1 MIRKLRKL
9 MISAVCALSLTAVF
23 LCAGLTALA
32 AEKPDIAA
40 EGAVLYN
47 ASTGEFLYEKNADQ
61 RFYPASITKILTALL
76 VLENCSLDEVVTF
89 TDSATKNLE
98 SGAVSLGVTTGDR
111 ISVNDCLYG
120 LLLKSANEVANGL
133 AEHVSGSVPAFCE
146 LMNQKA
152 RQLGCTNSN
161 FRNPNGLTN
170 SDHYTSPRDMARIA
184 DACFRNPAFL
194 AIEKSTVYHFPAT
207 INRPEGTTIA
217 MGHKMIAPGGAQ
229 YYNGILGGKT
239 GYTSAAGNTLVTCV
253 ERDGIRLITVIMKS
267 RSTHYADTKKL
278 LDYGFSVAQKGD
290 RLTGTAVTAAAGQSG
305 SGAGAENAGPGAE
318 LSMAAAGNTAVAG
331 TDSGA
336 ASSGTAVTGGT
347 AMVTASPGTV
357 TAGPAGENMTAS
369 ETAGP
374 QAAGPGAETAAAQTS
389 PAAMETAA
397 VQTSPAAAETAAV
410 QTTSAGTQTAGESGP
425 AADLTSGW
433 HQKDGGW
440 YYVRE
445 DGTRAKGTRLT
456 IEGYDYWFG
465 EDGTMIT
472 GWYHAADGGWYY
484 LRPSF
489 GGMKKSTWLQDNGK
503 WYYLGDDGKMLTDTV
518 TPDGYHVGA
527 DGVCL
532 EQ

>member
-9 MISAVCALSLTAVF
+9 TISAVCALTLTAAF
-23 LCAGLTALA
+23 LCTGLTALA

-76 VLENCSLDEVVTF
+76 VLENCSLDETVTF

-98 SGAVSLGVTTGDR
+98 SGAVSLAVTTGDR

-194 AIEKSTVYHFPAT
+194 AIEKSSVYHFPAT

-229 YYNGILGGKT
+229 YYSGILGGKT

-253 ERDGIRLITVIMKS
+253 ERDGVRLITVIMKS

-278 LDYGFSVAQKGD
+278 LDYGFSVGQKGD
-290 RLTGTAVTAAAGQSG
+290 RLTGTAVTAAAGQSE
-305 SGAGAENAGPGAE
+305 SGAGTENAGPGAE
-318 LSMAAAGNTAVAG
+318 LGMAAAGNTAAAG
-331 TDSGA
+331 TDPGTA
-336 ASSGTAVTGGT
+336 ASGTAVTGGT

-357 TAGPAGENMTAS
+357 TAGPAGEKT
-369 ETAGP
+369 EP
-374 QAAGPGAETAAAQTS
+374 QEIT
-389 PAAMETAA
+389 
-397 VQTSPAAAETAAV
+397 
-410 QTTSAGTQTAGESGP
+410 GP
-425 AADLTSGW
+425 ATDLTSGW
-433 HQKDGGW
+433 HQKDGRW

-445 DGTRAKGTRLT
+445 DGTRATGTRLN

-465 EDGTMIT
+465 EDGAMIT
-472 GWYHAADGGWYY
+472 GWYHAADNGWYY

-489 GGMKKSTWLQDNGK
+489 GGMKKSTWLQDDGK
-503 WYYLGDDGKMLTDTV
+503 WYYLGEDGKMLTDTV

>member
-9 MISAVCALSLTAVF
+9 MISAVCAVSLAAVF

-32 AEKPDIAA
+32 AEKPSVAA

-76 VLENCSLDEVVTF
+76 VLENCSLDETVTF

-98 SGAVSLGVTTGDR
+98 SGAVSLAVTTGDR

-207 INRPEGTTIA
+207 INRPDGTTIA

-229 YYNGILGGKT
+229 YYDGILGGKT

-290 RLTGTAVTAAAGQSG
+290 RLTGTAVTAAAGQNG
-305 SGAGAENAGPGAE
+305 SGDGTENAGPGAE
-318 LSMAAAGNTAVAG
+318 LSMAAAGTAAAAG
-331 TDSGA
+331 TDPGASGN
-336 ASSGTAVTGGT
+336 AVTGGT

-357 TAGPAGENMTAS
+357 SAGPAGENMASS

-374 QAAGPGAETAAAQTS
+374 QTAGPAAETA
-389 PAAMETAA
+389 
-397 VQTSPAAAETAAV
+397 PAAAETAAA
-410 QTTSAGTQTAGESGP
+410 QASPSEEPAAGTSGP
-425 AADLTSGW
+425 AEDLSSGW

-445 DGTRAKGTRLT
+445 DGTRVKGTRLT

-465 EDGTMIT
+465 EDGNMIT
-472 GWYHAADGGWYY
+472 GWYHAADDGWYY

-503 WYYLGDDGKMLTDTV
+503 WYYLGDDGRMLTNTV